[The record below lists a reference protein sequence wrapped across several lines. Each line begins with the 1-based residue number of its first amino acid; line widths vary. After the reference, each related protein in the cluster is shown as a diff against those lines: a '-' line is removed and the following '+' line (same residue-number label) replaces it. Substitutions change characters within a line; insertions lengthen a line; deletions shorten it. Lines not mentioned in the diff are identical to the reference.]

1 MRLVR
6 SGGLHDP
13 LRAAARRLKR
23 SGDRNC
29 SSERGWTRPAIRKR
43 VRGHDGDL
51 FATVQLSL
59 GARRYPRAATQ
70 ESSSF
75 QESEIFSW
83 RPRYSDWPGVSHGV
97 RHDLRSEEHTSELQS
112 LMSISYAV
120 FCLKKK
126 QETQLQ
132 TVK

>member
-97 RHDLRSEEHTSELQS
+97 RHDLALELFKRCDGDRKRVVEGKRVS
-112 LMSISYAV
+112 LRVDFGGCRI
-120 FCLKKK
+120 
-126 QETQLQ
+126 
-132 TVK
+132 

>member
-75 QESEIFSW
+75 QESELFSW
-83 RPRYSDWPGVSHGV
+83 RPRYSD
-97 RHDLRSEEHTSELQS
+97 RSEESRVGKEGFSTCRSRWWPCHE
-112 LMSISYAV
+112 
-120 FCLKKK
+120 KKK
-126 QETQLQ
+126 
-132 TVK
+132 